1 MPLLQDKVFLLYT
14 ESITLS
20 TVTHKNTKCLYDT
33 QYSCYVLVWLLHQ
46 LVVCGQWYHSVKL
59 CLWSHIYISLESHIS
74 LCVFRSLRA
83 LCALAM
89 VLLSPAFTILYCV
102 FIYQELTEA
111 PVSLG
116 EGWMLFL
123 SVISQGILDHTL
135 YGSLVYPL
143 LALFIYPCWLMFW
156 NILFWN

>member
-1 MPLLQDKVFLLYT
+1 MF
-14 ESITLS
+14 ILS
-20 TVTHKNTKCLYDT
+20 SN
-33 QYSCYVLVWLLHQ
+33 
-46 LVVCGQWYHSVKL
+46 
-59 CLWSHIYISLESHIS
+59 ISS
-74 LCVFRSLRA
+74 CVFVLSVRS

-102 FIYQELTEA
+102 FIYQELIEV
-111 PVSLG
+111 PVSIS